1 MAHHNL
7 QKPLQPL
14 PPMLNH
20 IITKPIRKHLPRQRR
35 DRDTRA
41 LALQDIAEVFEVGV
55 AAADGA
61 VFELEGGDVGAADDF
76 VVGVHAA
83 RGAVGLRILDLW
95 VWREVLVIGGEGCGG
110 GGAVLLSQGS
120 FRGARKSPRSSAGV
134 HRALPASWRFCVL
147 RSKVQVRRS
156 VEAGQAGKF
165 LEWEVPLRKARL
177 GT

>member
-1 MAHHNL
+1 
-7 QKPLQPL
+7 
-14 PPMLNH
+14 MLNH

-110 GGAVLLSQGS
+110 GWGS
-120 FRGARKSPRSSAGV
+120 TSISRKFSGGP
-134 HRALPASWRFCVL
+134 
-147 RSKVQVRRS
+147 
-156 VEAGQAGKF
+156 
-165 LEWEVPLRKARL
+165 
-177 GT
+177 